1 MSSHKLQSAVE
12 LIVWKP
18 QPNRNNKKRVGR
30 GEGEGGGGGRME
42 GDTIWDPIIN
52 CEEGKSA
59 SCCNISSA
67 PWRLSWTESPKI
79 QFHRRFFSSFFS
91 RSSKGGSILGGVYIP
106 RLTAPLA
113 SKFSTALDRA
123 IEPPA
128 RETRMLGLGGAE
140 RPIAVTTIRL
150 SEISRHLHYRA
161 WTRNERKQNTK

>member
-1 MSSHKLQSAVE
+1 M
-12 LIVWKP
+12 
-18 QPNRNNKKRVGR
+18 GR
-30 GEGEGGGGGRME
+30 GGAGGGWGEGAGEGGGSGGE
-42 GDTIWDPIIN
+42 KETQFETPLSIAKKENQPHAVTFPQLPGDCREQSPP
-52 CEEGKSA
+52 KS
-59 SCCNISSA
+59 NF
-67 PWRLSWTESPKI
+67 TGG
-79 QFHRRFFSSFFS
+79 FSFLFFS

-128 RETRMLGLGGAE
+128 RETRTLGLGGAE
-140 RPIAVTTIRL
+140 RPITVTTIRL